1 MLAIID
7 KQELYECLKKHITI
21 GKIYIDEPMKNHTT
35 FKIGGN
41 ADFLIR
47 IKEIEELKSV
57 IKIAKKYK
65 QNITILGNGSNVLVK
80 DNGIRGI
87 VIIID
92 IDKIEIQKE
101 EKNAYVTVDA
111 GAKLSIVAS
120 KLLTEEIQG
129 FEFAYGIPGTIGG
142 AIRMNAG
149 AHGKEMKDI
158 VEKTICMDYEG
169 NIYELNNES
178 QQFTYRNSV
187 FSNKKYIILRT
198 ILKLEYGTKQ
208 QIQEKMDEYSKYR
221 KEKQPIK
228 YPNAGSTFKR
238 GNDFISSKLIDE
250 CGLKGYTIGG
260 AQVSTLHAGFIVNIS
275 NAKASDVIELI
286 EYVQKNVYEKYKK
299 ILETEIEIIGE

>member
-1 MLAIID
+1 M
-7 KQELYECLKKHITI
+7 YECLKKHIAI
-21 GKIYIDEPMKNHTT
+21 GKIYIDEPMKKHTT

-41 ADFLIR
+41 ADFLIK
-47 IKEIEELKSV
+47 IKDVDELKDA
-57 IKIAKKYK
+57 IAIAKKYN

-101 EKNAYVTVDA
+101 EKNVYVTVSA
-111 GAKLSIVAS
+111 GTKLSIIAG
-120 KLLTEEIQG
+120 KLLNEEIQG

-142 AIRMNAG
+142 AVRMNAG

-158 VEKTICMDYEG
+158 VEKTLCMDYEG
-169 NIYELNNES
+169 NICELNNDD
-178 QQFTYRNSV
+178 QKFTYRNSL
-187 FSNKKYIILRT
+187 FSNKKYIILET
-198 ILKLEYGTKQ
+198 TLKLEYGEKKK
-208 QIQEKMDEYSKYR
+208 IQEKMDEYSKYR
-221 KEKQPIK
+221 KDKQPMK

-238 GNDFISSKLIDE
+238 GTDFISSKLIDD

-260 AQVSTLHAGFIVNIS
+260 AQVSTIHAGFIVNIS

-286 EYVQKNVYEKYKK
+286 EYVKKKVYEKYNKT
-299 ILETEIEIIGE
+299 LENEIEIIGE

>member
-7 KQELYECLKKHITI
+7 KQELYECLKKNITI

-65 QNITILGNGSNVLVK
+65 QNVTILGNGSNVLVK

-101 EKNAYVTVDA
+101 EKNAYVIVDA

-120 KLLTEEIQG
+120 KMLTEEIQG

-178 QQFTYRNSV
+178 QQFTYRNSL
-187 FSNKKYIILRT
+187 FSNNKYIILRT

-208 QIQEKMDEYSKYR
+208 QIQEKMDEYVKYR